1 MRFFD
6 LKNNMNMLPPRQLG
20 VETNAVFEQFPQIR
34 RTAVQLH
41 MSRLDR
47 VEIQGVVDH
56 LEHKFTRTPD
66 GGKESELF
74 FPGNFGLLVA
84 QKLGDG

>member
-1 MRFFD
+1 
-6 LKNNMNMLPPRQLG
+6 L
-20 VETNAVFEQFPQIR
+20 QI
-34 RTAVQLH
+34 
-41 MSRLDR
+41 SRLDR

-56 LEHKFTRTPD
+56 LEHKLTRTPD

-74 FPGNFGLLVA
+74 FPDNFGLLVA